1 MGTLCWAQGSS
12 AGPVPALATLAHAIT
27 TGLPA
32 MLTMR
37 HTTLSAFVPLDMR
50 VRSRVDTMQQ
60 ECDPQTGTC
69 LHCRDHTSGRHC
81 ER

>member
-37 HTTLSAFVPLDMR
+37 RTTLSAFVPLDMR
-50 VRSRVDTMQQ
+50 VRSRVGTMQQ
-60 ECDPQTGTC
+60 GPPALGLWDPSTYSPP
-69 LHCRDHTSGRHC
+69 LCRASL
-81 ER
+81 